1 MANGAE
7 VGSGHVSIFP
17 VMNGFRSRVQKEM
30 QAAGKSGASQFG
42 NAFNGAGGKIGKQLG
57 GNLKGS
63 FDQVTAALGESTLK
77 KLQGD
82 VAKSSQAYSTALIKS
97 KDAALNV
104 RDAEDKLAAAIAKH
118 GEGSVQAEKAALR
131 LESAQLKQKAA
142 SDSLAAAS
150 EKLKTSQQT
159 LKLAQDEFAA
169 ASLKSGTSFTTMA
182 SQFAAGLSSLDR
194 GKSTF
199 TGLAGSLGSL
209 VRAVSGVDLFQPIV
223 NKAKGFASSIGQTA
237 KSAGYAFT
245 QGFSGTIMSG
255 ATGIYGVFNS
265 LGVKAGTAAAKVS
278 GAFKNVGSGITG
290 AFGTVTTGVAGALG
304 SLGSIASSAAA
315 KIPGPFRNAGSLI
328 ATPFKAA
335 GSLVGSYLGNVST
348 AASSVMQQLPAFA
361 QSAASGIADHFRQGS
376 KEASDAIDDL
386 EKNGAGKLESLKAA
400 AVAAAAAIGAALVGI
415 GKQALDS
422 YATWE
427 QAVGGVDTLFK
438 NASGIVQKYA
448 SEAYKTAGVSANDY
462 MNQITSF
469 SASLISSLG
478 GDTQRAAELGNQ
490 AVIDMSDN
498 ANKMGTDLET
508 IQQTYQSIA
517 RGNYAMLDNLK
528 LGYGGTKAEMER
540 LIADANKLRE
550 ANGLA
555 GDLSVDKFG
564 DVVQAIHEVQTNLGI
579 TGTTAREASTTIE
592 GSVNSMKAAW
602 GNWLAELGKDNADMS
617 GLTQQ
622 LVESIGTALSNVV
635 PRIGQIAQGLVS
647 AIPSIFDGLKSLLP
661 QKLQDVFSSIGQI
674 GNAIEPM
681 LAPITAAFTAFGA
694 GLLGPLLTDIPI
706 IGGAFNGLG
715 SALGALGGPIGMVVA
730 ALAALIAT
738 TPSLRDAFGEQ
749 VSALF
754 SRFGA
759 EMQTLKPT
767 FDQLV
772 ASIQG
777 MVNTIMTVVTQ
788 AMGMLIP
795 MIGQIIQALLPLI
808 PTVLQ
813 PIMEAMNMI
822 MPVIGQLVS
831 SLLPPLMNIIT
842 SFTPLI
848 AQIIAAI
855 GQIIST
861 ITSAV
866 MPIIQQVM
874 QAVSQLISTITPI
887 IQSLQPVVQQVV
899 QAIIGLIQALLPII
913 QDIINVVGNVV
924 QTVVG
929 FITNTFLPAF
939 QSMVPFIQNVIS
951 SIGNIIEGIVNVIK
965 GVVNVVSGIIH
976 GDWNQVWE
984 GFKQIASGAIQALG
998 GILNGIWKAV
1008 IGAVAGAGTWLYNA
1022 GHQIIQGLID
1032 GIGGAMGWLQSTI
1045 SNLGSSVV
1053 SWAKGVL
1060 GIHSPSRVFRDQVG
1074 KWIPLGMSEGI
1085 EKTLPAARA
1094 TVAKASSTLTDAA
1107 DVAATGTITAKTVTE
1122 TAEAKGETAS
1132 AAGTQQLTAEA
1143 ITMAILTAL
1152 RQVGAFD
1159 LKVDLRTLAMLITPL
1174 VSAEQGKAQTLG

>member
-118 GEGSVQAEKAALR
+118 GEGSIQAEKAALR

-142 SDSLAAAS
+142 SEGLTDAS
-150 EKLKTSQQT
+150 EKLRAAQEVLRATQAELAKSSDTAAGMFKRFTAGFKTSYGDLYAT
-159 LKLAQDEFAA
+159 KGVVEGMPEALGLLA
-169 ASLKSGTSFTTMA
+169 
-182 SQFAAGLSSLDR
+182 
-194 GKSTF
+194 
-199 TGLAGSLGSL
+199 
-209 VRAVSGVDLFQPIV
+209 RAVSGIDLFKPISD
-223 NKAKGFASSIGQTA
+223 KAKGLASDLRTQAVAAGNAFA
-237 KSAGYAFT
+237 
-245 QGFSGTIMSG
+245 QGFGGTVSGGG
-255 ATGIYGVFNS
+255 AIQTTFNS
-265 LGVKAGTAAAKVS
+265 LGLKARGAATAVTN
-278 GAFKNVGSGITG
+278 AFNGVRAGVTG
-290 AFGTVTTGVAGALG
+290 AFNGVRNGVSTALSGLG
-304 SLGSIASSAAA
+304 SVASSVAA
-315 KIPGPFRNAGSLI
+315 KIPAPFRNVGSAI
-328 ATPFKAA
+328 ATPFRASA
-335 GSLVGSYLGNVST
+335 SLVKSYLSPIGT
-348 AASSVMQQLPAFA
+348 AGAAVMNNLPAA
-361 QSAASGIADHFRQGS
+361 ARSAASGIANAFRGIGASVSGELS
-376 KEASDAIDDL
+376 KIGGALKGLSAAGVGAAAAGVGALSAKIASMVPDAIAASDATDKFKSTLNFAGLDTTTIDRLTASTQKYADQTVYDL
-386 EKNGAGKLESLKAA
+386 ADIQSVTAQLAANGVPNYDRLAEAAGNLNAVAGGNKDTFKSVAMVLTQTAGQGKLTTENFNQLSDAIPGASGKIQEALKNAGAYTGNFRDAMANGEITAQKFNDALMQLGMTDVAQKAA
-400 AVAAAAAIGAALVGI
+400 TATTTFEGAWGNFEAAITGGLKRIIDAI
-415 GKQALDS
+415 KPF
-422 YATWE
+422 ATTVLNGLTGGLTTAFD
-427 QAVGGVDTLFK
+427 AVGG
-438 NASGIVQKYA
+438 
-448 SEAYKTAGVSANDY
+448 
-462 MNQITSF
+462 
-469 SASLISSLG
+469 
-478 GDTQRAAELGNQ
+478 
-490 AVIDMSDN
+490 AV
-498 ANKMGTDLET
+498 ET
-508 IQQTYQSIA
+508 
-517 RGNYAMLDNLK
+517 
-528 LGYGGTKAEMER
+528 
-540 LIADANKLRE
+540 
-550 ANGLA
+550 
-555 GDLSVDKFG
+555 
-564 DVVQAIHEVQTNLGI
+564 VVA
-579 TGTTAREASTTIE
+579 
-592 GSVNSMKAAW
+592 K
-602 GNWLAELGKDNADMS
+602 
-617 GLTQQ
+617 
-622 LVESIGTALSNVV
+622 IG
-635 PRIGQIAQGLVS
+635 P
-647 AIPSIFDGLKSLLP
+647 IFDGLKGS
-661 QKLQDVFSSIGQI
+661 FSNI
-674 GNAIEPM
+674 
-681 LAPITAAFTAFGA
+681 APIIAPVAAAFTALGVGA
-694 GLLGPLLTDIPI
+694 LGPLIQNLPI
-706 IGGAFNGLG
+706 VGGMFGNLG
-715 SALGALGGPIGMVVA
+715 KALGVIGGPIGMVVA
-730 ALAALIAT
+730 AIAALIAT
-738 TPSLRDAFGEQ
+738 TPSLRDAFGAQ
-749 VSALF
+749 MSALF

-777 MVNTIMTVVTQ
+777 MVNQIMPVITQ

-808 PTVLQ
+808 PTVIQ

-848 AQIIAAI
+848 ASLIAAI
-855 GQIIST
+855 GQIIGT

-913 QDIINVVGNVV
+913 QDIITVVGNVV

-929 FITNTFLPAF
+929 FITGTFLPAF

-951 SIGNIIEGIVNVIK
+951 SIGNIIEGIVNVVK

-998 GILNGIWKAV
+998 GIFNGIKNAV
-1008 IGAVAGAGTWLYNA
+1008 VGAVAGAGTWLANA

-1060 GIHSPSRVFRDQVG
+1060 GIHSPSRIFRDQVG

-1085 EKTLPAARA
+1085 EKTLPTARA

-1122 TAEAKGETAS
+1122 TDETNGMRAT